1 LRRSSKGREVKSVK
15 VVRWGVMVL
24 LVEVGGGGGGN
35 RWCCTSCDASTT
47 RLSIICISVL
57 CSRAMMLVS

>member
-24 LVEVGGGGGGN
+24 LVEVGGGGGAN
-35 RWCCTSCDASTT
+35 WWYCTSCDASTT
-47 RLSIICISVL
+47 RLSIIRISVL
-57 CSRAMMLVS
+57 YSRAMMLVS